1 MCEVAGRVFAKL
13 SVAGILDTGHRAL
26 VAGVKTHLILWT
38 QTKMSVTY
46 CSICHVNRIL

>member
-1 MCEVAGRVFAKL
+1 MCEVARRVFAKL

-38 QTKMSVTY
+38 QTKTKMSVTY
-46 CSICHVNRIL
+46 FSICQ